1 MILSILF
8 VIYIYVANITLFPK
22 NILLIHATLWEI
34 NIENDKENDIVEA
47 SSIIENWS
55 KKEQVEKIE
64 LGLKLFNTIDL
75 KKVSVIMIPNTTV
88 VTLRNKI
95 GLKLYTV
102 GVLIVGMN

>member
-1 MILSILF
+1 M
-8 VIYIYVANITLFPK
+8 
-22 NILLIHATLWEI
+22 
-34 NIENDKENDIVEA
+34 
-47 SSIIENWS
+47 
-55 KKEQVEKIE
+55 EQVGKIE
-64 LGLKLFNTIDL
+64 LGLILFNTIDL